1 MKGTKAA
8 IRYAKSLLDLALEKG
23 NLDSV
28 AGDMNFFSQ
37 TLENNPELGRLL
49 NSPIIEGG
57 KKIEVFKSVFGQF
70 EPVTMSFFELV
81 TTNGREGVLP
91 QIAKTFEAEVK
102 AHKGIVPIELVT
114 AVALDDATR
123 KTILAKV
130 DEHVTGTLEV
140 KETIDAELIGGFI
153 VKMGDKQID
162 ASVSNQLNNLKQ
174 RLTH

>member
-28 AGDMNFFSQ
+28 AGDMNFFSS
-37 TLENNPELGRLL
+37 TLEQNPELGRLL
-49 NSPIIEGG
+49 ASPIIEGS
-57 KKIEVFKSVFGQF
+57 KKLEVIKSVFGQF
-70 EPVTMSFFELV
+70 ETVTMSFFELV
-81 TTNGREGVLP
+81 TKNGREAVLP
-91 QIAKTFEAEVK
+91 AIAGSFDQEVK
-102 AHKGIVPIELVT
+102 AHKGIVPVELVT
-114 AVALDDATR
+114 AVALDETTR
-123 KTILAKV
+123 KMILAKV
-130 DEHVTGTLEV
+130 DEHVSGTLEV
-140 KETIDAELIGGFI
+140 KETIDADLIGGFI